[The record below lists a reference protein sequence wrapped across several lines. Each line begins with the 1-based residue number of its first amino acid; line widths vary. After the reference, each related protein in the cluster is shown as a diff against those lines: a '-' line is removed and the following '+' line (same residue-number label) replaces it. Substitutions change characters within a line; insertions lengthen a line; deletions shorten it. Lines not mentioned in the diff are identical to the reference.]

1 VEMNHIFKDIK
12 VYVLLTERKS
22 MLDEYLGKKKPFIKS
37 TRSFRPYA
45 IERKAKQLFCSTE

>member
-1 VEMNHIFKDIK
+1 
-12 VYVLLTERKS
+12 